1 MQKGGKSRIEKQEI
15 WRNSI
20 ATTQIL
26 KRVNKHVLNEL
37 EIPMTSSQL
46 KAADMLLKKT
56 MPDLKSI
63 EAVVDANL
71 NVITPVLPDY
81 LKDAD

>member
-46 KAADMLLKKT
+46 KAADMLLKNT

-63 EAVVDANL
+63 EAIVDANL

>member
-1 MQKGGKSRIEKQEI
+1 MQKGGKSRIQKQEI

>member
-1 MQKGGKSRIEKQEI
+1 MQKGGKSRIEKQEL

-63 EAVVDANL
+63 EAIVDANL

>member
-37 EIPMTSSQL
+37 DIPMTSSQL

>member
-37 EIPMTSSQL
+37 EIPMTNSQL

-63 EAVVDANL
+63 EAIVDANL

>member
-15 WRNSI
+15 WRDSI

-26 KRVNKHVLNEL
+26 KRVNKHALDQL
-37 EIPMTSSQL
+37 EKPMTSSQL
-46 KAADMLLKKT
+46 KAAEMLLKKT
-56 MPDLKSI
+56 LPDLKMI
-63 EAVVDANL
+63 EGALDINANI
-71 NVITPVLPDY
+71 ITPVLPDY